1 MADFQTNNPLLL
13 SLFFLFS
20 LSSFSLIQSSNYD
33 QQELQWLDD
42 KDDEISMFQ
51 SRHSSLRSC
60 DFSKGKWVYDQTYP
74 LYDANCPYL
83 SSAVT
88 CRKNGRPDSDY
99 EKWRW
104 KPRGCSIP
112 RFDALDFLGRMRR
125 KRIMLVGDSIMRNQW
140 ESLVCLVQS
149 VVPTSRKSVIY
160 NGPTMAFLALD
171 FEMSIEFCWAPFLVE
186 LKREADGKRILHLDL
201 IEENA
206 KYWRGVDALVFDS
219 AHWWT
224 HSDKRSSWDFV
235 MEGNNVYKGINPS
248 LAYEKGMR
256 TWAKWIDLNL
266 DPRRTKVFFRTMS
279 PRHNKENGGKCSKDT
294 EPLKYLTRPHV
305 PEPMVV
311 LVKVLRSMEFPVSFQ
326 DVMTL
331 SDLRRDGHPS
341 VYARAAGGKNDQLVK
356 EHSSDCSHWCLPG
369 VPDTWNEILYA
380 ML

>member
-13 SLFFLFS
+13 SLFFLLS
-20 LSSFSLIQSSNYD
+20 LSSSLIQSSNYD

-104 KPRGCSIP
+104 KPHGCSIP

-149 VVPTSRKSVIY
+149 VVPTARKSVIY

-206 KYWRGVDALVFDS
+206 KYWRGVDVLVFDS

-341 VYARAAGGKNDQLVK
+341 VYARVAGGKNNQLVK
-356 EHSSDCSHWCLPG
+356 DHSSDCSHWCLPG